1 MQALSWHQVHLPRGL
16 VARGAGADRA
26 TPRLRA
32 ALEGLLEEHLLDEAA
47 DLHFSLAPGTR
58 DGTPTWVAACNRAWL
73 RAWTQALEQ
82 NHRPAARIVPEFSP
96 PEGASTRLVSAT
108 GALQVLGPES
118 APSVVFATPTTGS
131 NPGSR
136 ENSALVVLPLSAAA
150 VTLAQWPAD
159 APVWAEPSVAA
170 LAERLF
176 DRPIGLQSRSARW
189 LAAAGSDW
197 DLAQFDLVSSGG
209 RRRWR
214 RLAGIFETL
223 LRAPDWR
230 AARWAALALIA
241 AHLVGLNAWAWAQER
256 SLASKRQ
263 AVVQVLTSTFPGVKV
278 VVDAPVQM
286 GREVQRL
293 RVATGAASSGD
304 FELLLEAMGSSMPA
318 GMRPTAIE
326 YSDNELRVRG
336 LELAPAELAAA
347 IDRTRARQVNLRREG
362 ASLVLSSL
370 AVP

>member
-1 MQALSWHQVHLPRGL
+1 M
-16 VARGAGADRA
+16 
-26 TPRLRA
+26 
-32 ALEGLLEEHLLDEAA
+32 
-47 DLHFSLAPGTR
+47 
-58 DGTPTWVAACNRAWL
+58 
-73 RAWTQALEQ
+73 
-82 NHRPAARIVPEFSP
+82 
-96 PEGASTRLVSAT
+96 
-108 GALQVLGPES
+108 
-118 APSVVFATPTTGS
+118 
-131 NPGSR
+131 
-136 ENSALVVLPLSAAA
+136 
-150 VTLAQWPAD
+150 
-159 APVWAEPSVAA
+159 
-170 LAERLF
+170 LF
-176 DRPIGLQSRSARW
+176 RS
-189 LAAAGSDW
+189 
-197 DLAQFDLVSSGG
+197 
-209 RRRWR
+209 
-214 RLAGIFETL
+214 
-223 LRAPDWR
+223 
-230 AARWAALALIA
+230 
-241 AHLVGLNAWAWAQER
+241 WAQER